1 MTAGFM
7 RSHQRKELVNQMK
20 TTARPWR
27 ISAQDKRAILAGRD
41 AKTVRIA
48 KVTGSDSISDAED
61 GQHAAFIV
69 TACNAHDDLVAALR
83 SMLADVEAY
92 QSNPHGHRPI
102 NYIAVARAALALA
115 GKVGE

>member
-1 MTAGFM
+1 MKWTHEEIDGKHGVFEGSLLVANVHIPTEYAKEFAKKIITA
-7 RSHQRKELVNQMK
+7 V
-20 TTARPWR
+20 
-27 ISAQDKRAILAGRD
+27 
-41 AKTVRIA
+41 
-48 KVTGSDSISDAED
+48 
-61 GQHAAFIV
+61 
-69 TACNAHDDLVAALR
+69 NAHDDLVAALR